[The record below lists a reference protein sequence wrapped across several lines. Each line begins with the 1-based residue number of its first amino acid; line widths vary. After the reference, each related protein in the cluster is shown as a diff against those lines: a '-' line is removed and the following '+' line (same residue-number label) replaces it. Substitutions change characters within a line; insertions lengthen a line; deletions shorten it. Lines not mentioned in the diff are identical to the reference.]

1 MKRKLISA
9 VTAAVML
16 SAMSMFSVNA
26 FAEESSAEA
35 AETTTATAETEEVT
49 DSTAEVAET
58 NSDDTTQATE
68 AAELTEDIVADIL
81 DSVEDG
87 NSANDDN
94 KYYTDDYY
102 DTEGNATLIKEEQ
115 VIYESEEMQFI
126 AVTTKSGDVFYIL
139 INYSA
144 ASDENNVY
152 FLNKVDTLDLYAL
165 LYMTDDEE
173 ENGIDLDRVKRAE
186 DAALQGNSMNEA
198 EGETAEE
205 TAEGEDTDTSETAP
219 AQASGMNT
227 TMLLG
232 IGLVALIAV
241 GFVGFKMLKKK
252 PAAKTEVGSDFDDM
266 DEDELNEDDE
276 F

>member
-9 VTAAVML
+9 VMAAVML
-16 SAMSMFSVNA
+16 SAMSAVSVTA
-26 FAEESSAEA
+26 FAEENSAEA

-68 AAELTEDIVADIL
+68 AAEMTEDIVADIL

-144 ASDENNVY
+144 ASDENKVY

-186 DAALQGNSMNEA
+186 DAAFQGNSMNTVED
-198 EGETAEE
+198 ETAEE
-205 TAEGEDTDTSETAP
+205 TAEEEDTDTSEAAP
-219 AQASGMNT
+219 AQASSMNT
-227 TMLLG
+227 TLLLG
-232 IGLVALIAV
+232 VGLVALIAV
-241 GFVGFKMLKKK
+241 GFVGFKVFKKK

-266 DEDELNEDDE
+266 DEDELNEDDD

>member
-9 VTAAVML
+9 VMAAML
-16 SAMSMFSVNA
+16 FSAMSVSFTA
-26 FAEESSAEA
+26 FAEDSSAEA
-35 AETTTATAETEEVT
+35 AETTEIAETE
-49 DSTAEVAET
+49 DSTAD
-58 NSDDTTQATE
+58 SDD
-68 AAELTEDIVADIL
+68 AAQDSTELTEDAIIEDIL
-81 DSVEDG
+81 DDAKDIPP
-87 NSANDDN
+87 ANDDN
-94 KYYTDDYY
+94 KYYTDDYF

-173 ENGIDLDRVKRAE
+173 ENGIDVKRVKRAE
-186 DAALQGNSMNEA
+186 DAYFDNASMY
-198 EGETAEE
+198 TV
-205 TAEGEDTDTSETAP
+205 EDETSETAEDTTEDADTAP
-219 AQASGMNT
+219 AKPASGMNIT
-227 TMLLG
+227 LLLG
-232 IGLVALIAV
+232 VGIVALIAV

-252 PAAKTEVGSDFDDM
+252 PSAKNEADFDEP
-266 DEDELNEDDE
+266 DEDELNEDED